1 MGEEGALGIL
11 GCTILQEELLY
22 VLSRDEEI
30 RNLVV
35 LGGAPGETFHQR
47 ARELLPGLAHSLI
60 PCDDL
65 EAVEALEGFTVVV
78 DIKETSLHRDPKA
91 FREEVRCICRAL
103 REHVGSILLFF
114 GLCRN
119 ALWKMHEFSNEL
131 GVPIMILED
140 REGHEVDDCFGAV
153 MGGRRIYLKHI
164 LEHRGTLFIIPGY
177 ADHWARKLG
186 SKDVTGALEAYND
199 LRFVF
204 ERLGYDKIL
213 RIDTHLG
220 DQADFE
226 RKVSTFSNLFN
237 MRLSSEEG
245 DLSVFLHSYDLA
257 KGAMKKVRRERP
269 LGALGGTPIGAEVP
283 F

>member
-1 MGEEGALGIL
+1 MGKTGAMGIL

-35 LGGAPGETFHQR
+35 MEGASGEAFHHR
-47 ARELLPGLAHSLI
+47 AREVLPVLTHILI
-60 PCDDL
+60 PYEHLDD
-65 EAVEALEGFTVVV
+65 VEACEGLTVIV

-91 FREEVRCICRAL
+91 FREEVRCICRAM
-103 REHVGSILLFF
+103 RDHVSSILLFF

-131 GVPIMILED
+131 DVPIMILED

-153 MGGRRIYLKHI
+153 MGGKRIYLKHI

-177 ADHWARKLG
+177 AEHWARKLG
-186 SKDVTGALEAYND
+186 SKDVVKALEAYND

-204 ERLGYDKIL
+204 ERLGYDKVL

-220 DQADFE
+220 DQDDFE
-226 RKVSTFSNLFN
+226 
-237 MRLSSEEG
+237 
-245 DLSVFLHSYDLA
+245 
-257 KGAMKKVRRERP
+257 KKV
-269 LGALGGTPIGAEVP
+269 
-283 F
+283 